1 MYFLEKE
8 MRSGLDKGEQPPEG
22 GKRARTRKR
31 LIEAAAAVIAEKGF
45 DRASLEDI
53 ALLAGMTRGAVYGN
67 FKNKEELFLA
77 LIEAHWKPIIPPLK
91 AEGTLKK
98 QMRIVGKTVAGV
110 AKERRKYAAIATAF
124 QLYTLTHVSMQAKV
138 AEKNEIIYRWF
149 EEELVKAIPA
159 KSLPMPAKQFVRVL
173 DAVTTGLLFT
183 YFQTPELITE
193 DVFVAA
199 FEALA

>member
-1 MYFLEKE
+1 M
-8 MRSGLDKGEQPPEG
+8 SGELDKEPQAPEE

-31 LIEAAAAVIAEKGF
+31 LIEAAATVIAEKGF
-45 DRASLEDI
+45 DRASLEEI
-53 ALLAGMTRGAVYGN
+53 AASAGMTRGAVYGN

-77 LIEAHWKPIIPPLK
+77 LIETRWAPIIPPFKAGASLK
-91 AEGTLKK
+91 E
-98 QMRIVGKTVAGV
+98 QMRILGKTVAKV
-110 AKERRKYAAIATAF
+110 AKERRKFAAVATAF
-124 QLYTLTHVSMQAKV
+124 QLYTLTHSPMQASLT
-138 AEKNEIIYRWF
+138 EKNAAAYRWI
-149 EEELVKAIPA
+149 EKELIKIIPA